1 MDLYAL
7 LGQFKDGKIDE
18 QKVID
23 AIDESK
29 SDMVPRSRLNDK
41 NAEIDELKAEI
52 TNRDE
57 QIAKLQDSVK
67 DDSELQK
74 ELDELKDKNA
84 EWQTKYQES
93 QLNNAVKLAVA
104 KDANDADDILS
115 LINKDELELQDDG
128 NVKGLDKAI
137 ESLKE
142 SKPYLFA
149 ESKPSGRTPDD
160 GKSVNG
166 GVTQEEFNNMSV
178 AERTDLFV
186 NDRKTYDA
194 LINNQKRGYNIWHK
208 EQQLKVHK
216 SFQKYQQI

>member
-7 LGQFKDGKIDE
+7 LGQFKDGEIDK

-29 SDMVPRSRLNDK
+29 SGMVPRSRLNDK

-57 QIAKLQDSVK
+57 QIAKLHDSVK

-104 KDANDADDILS
+104 KDANDADDILAF
-115 LINKDELELQDDG
+115 INKDELELQDDG
-128 NVKGLDKAI
+128 KVKGLDKAI

-142 SKPYLFA
+142 SKPYVFA

-160 GKSVNG
+160 GKNVNG
-166 GVTQEEFNNMSV
+166 GITQEEFNNMSV
-178 AERTDLFV
+178 AERTNLFV
-186 NDRKTYDA
+186 NDRKTYDT
-194 LINNQKRGYNIWHK
+194 LINN
-208 EQQLKVHK
+208 
-216 SFQKYQQI
+216 

>member
-7 LGQFKDGKIDE
+7 LGQFKDGEIDK

-29 SDMVPRSRLNDK
+29 SGMVPRSRLNDK

-84 EWQTKYQES
+84 EWQAKYQES

-104 KDANDADDILS
+104 KDANDADDILAF
-115 LINKDELELQDDG
+115 INKDELELQDDG
-128 NVKGLDKAI
+128 KVKGLDKAI

-160 GKSVNG
+160 GKNVNG
-166 GVTQEEFNNMSV
+166 GITQEEFNNMSV
-178 AERTDLFV
+178 AERTNLFV

-194 LINNQKRGYNIWHK
+194 LINN
-208 EQQLKVHK
+208 
-216 SFQKYQQI
+216 

>member
-7 LGQFKDGKIDE
+7 LGQFKDGEIDK

-23 AIDESK
+23 AIDELK
-29 SDMVPRSRLNDK
+29 SGMVPRSRLNDK

-104 KDANDADDILS
+104 KDANDADDILAF
-115 LINKDELELQDDG
+115 INKDELELQDDG

-160 GKSVNG
+160 GKNVNG
-166 GVTQEEFNNMSV
+166 GITQEEFNNMSV
-178 AERTDLFV
+178 AERTNLFV
-186 NDRKTYDA
+186 NDRKTYDT
-194 LINNQKRGYNIWHK
+194 LINN
-208 EQQLKVHK
+208 
-216 SFQKYQQI
+216 

>member
-7 LGQFKDGKIDE
+7 LGQFKDGEIDK

-29 SDMVPRSRLNDK
+29 SGMVPRSRLNDK

-104 KDANDADDILS
+104 KDANDADDILAF
-115 LINKDELELQDDG
+115 INKDELELQDDG

-160 GKSVNG
+160 GGTPQK
-166 GVTQEEFNNMSV
+166 TEAWTEF
-178 AERTDLFV
+178 L
-186 NDRKTYDA
+186 
-194 LINNQKRGYNIWHK
+194 
-208 EQQLKVHK
+208 
-216 SFQKYQQI
+216 

>member
-7 LGQFKDGKIDE
+7 LGQFKDGEIDK

-29 SDMVPRSRLNDK
+29 SGMVPRSRLNDK

-57 QIAKLQDSVK
+57 QIAKLHDSVK

-115 LINKDELELQDDG
+115 FINKDELELQDDG
-128 NVKGLDKAI
+128 KVKGLDKAI

-178 AERTDLFV
+178 AERTNLFV

-194 LINNQKRGYNIWHK
+194 LINN
-208 EQQLKVHK
+208 
-216 SFQKYQQI
+216 

>member
-7 LGQFKDGKIDE
+7 LGQFKDGEIDK

-29 SDMVPRSRLNDK
+29 SGMVPRSRLNDK

-104 KDANDADDILS
+104 KDANDAEDILAF
-115 LINKDELELQDDG
+115 INKDELELQDDG

-160 GKSVNG
+160 GKNVNG
-166 GVTQEEFNNMSV
+166 GITQEEFNNMSV
-178 AERTDLFV
+178 AERTNLFV
-186 NDRKTYDA
+186 NDRKTYDT
-194 LINNQKRGYNIWHK
+194 LINN
-208 EQQLKVHK
+208 
-216 SFQKYQQI
+216 

>member
-7 LGQFKDGKIDE
+7 LGQFKDGEIDK

-29 SDMVPRSRLNDK
+29 SGMVPRSRLNDK

-57 QIAKLQDSVK
+57 QIAKLHDSVK

-104 KDANDADDILS
+104 KDANDADDILAF
-115 LINKDELELQDDG
+115 INKDELELQDDG
-128 NVKGLDKAI
+128 DVKGLDKAI

-142 SKPYLFA
+142 SKPYLFV

-160 GKSVNG
+160 GKNVNG
-166 GVTQEEFNNMSV
+166 GLTQEEFNNMSV
-178 AERTDLFV
+178 AERTNLFV

-194 LINNQKRGYNIWHK
+194 LINN
-208 EQQLKVHK
+208 
-216 SFQKYQQI
+216 

>member
-7 LGQFKDGKIDE
+7 LGQFKDGEIDK

-29 SDMVPRSRLNDK
+29 SGMVPRSRLNDK

-104 KDANDADDILS
+104 KDANDAEDILAF
-115 LINKDELELQDDG
+115 INKDELELQDDG

-160 GKSVNG
+160 GKNVNG
-166 GVTQEEFNNMSV
+166 GITQEEFNNMSV
-178 AERTDLFV
+178 AERTNLFV

-194 LINNQKRGYNIWHK
+194 LINN
-208 EQQLKVHK
+208 
-216 SFQKYQQI
+216 

>member
-7 LGQFKDGKIDE
+7 LGQFKDGEIDK

-29 SDMVPRSRLNDK
+29 SGMVPRSRLNDK

-84 EWQTKYQES
+84 EWQTKYKES

-104 KDANDADDILS
+104 KDANDADDILAF
-115 LINKDELELQDDG
+115 INKDELELQDDG
-128 NVKGLDKAI
+128 KVKGLDKAI

-160 GKSVNG
+160 GKNVNG
-166 GVTQEEFNNMSV
+166 GITQEEFNNMSV
-178 AERTDLFV
+178 AERTNLFV
-186 NDRKTYDA
+186 NDRKTYDT
-194 LINNQKRGYNIWHK
+194 LINN
-208 EQQLKVHK
+208 
-216 SFQKYQQI
+216 

>member
-7 LGQFKDGKIDE
+7 LGQFKDGEIDK

-29 SDMVPRSRLNDK
+29 SGMVPRSRLNDK

-57 QIAKLQDSVK
+57 QIAKLHDSVK

-104 KDANDADDILS
+104 KDANDADDILAF
-115 LINKDELELQDDG
+115 INKDELELQDDG

-149 ESKPSGRTPDD
+149 ERKPSGRTPDD
-160 GKSVNG
+160 GKNVNG
-166 GVTQEEFNNMSV
+166 GITQEEFNNMSV
-178 AERTDLFV
+178 AERTNLFV
-186 NDRKTYDA
+186 NDRKTYDT
-194 LINNQKRGYNIWHK
+194 LINN
-208 EQQLKVHK
+208 
-216 SFQKYQQI
+216 

>member
-1 MDLYAL
+1 MDLYTL
-7 LGQFKDGKIDE
+7 LGQFKDGEIDK

-29 SDMVPRSRLNDK
+29 SGMVPRSRLNDK

-142 SKPYLFA
+142 AKPYLFV

-160 GKSVNG
+160 GKNVNG
-166 GVTQEEFNNMSV
+166 GITQEEFNNMSV
-178 AERTDLFV
+178 AERTNLFV
-186 NDRKTYDA
+186 NDRKTYDT
-194 LINNQKRGYNIWHK
+194 LINN
-208 EQQLKVHK
+208 
-216 SFQKYQQI
+216 

>member
-7 LGQFKDGKIDE
+7 LGQFKDGEIDK

-29 SDMVPRSRLNDK
+29 SGMVPRSRLNDK

-57 QIAKLQDSVK
+57 QIAKLHDSVK

-104 KDANDADDILS
+104 KDANDADDILAF
-115 LINKDELELQDDG
+115 INKDELELQDDG
-128 NVKGLDKAI
+128 KVKGLDKAI

-149 ESKPSGRTPDD
+149 ESKPSGRTPND
-160 GKSVNG
+160 GKTVNG
-166 GVTQEEFNNMSV
+166 GITQEEFNNMSV
-178 AERTDLFV
+178 AERTNLFV
-186 NDRKTYDA
+186 NDRKTYDT
-194 LINNQKRGYNIWHK
+194 LINN
-208 EQQLKVHK
+208 
-216 SFQKYQQI
+216 

>member
-7 LGQFKDGKIDE
+7 LGQFKDGEIDK

-29 SDMVPRSRLNDK
+29 SGMVPRSRPNDK

-57 QIAKLQDSVK
+57 QIAKLHDSVK

-104 KDANDADDILS
+104 KDANDADDILAF
-115 LINKDELELQDDG
+115 INKDELELQDDG
-128 NVKGLDKAI
+128 KVKGLDKAI

-160 GKSVNG
+160 GKNVNG
-166 GVTQEEFNNMSV
+166 GITQEEFNNMSV
-178 AERTDLFV
+178 AERTNLFV
-186 NDRKTYDA
+186 NDRKTYDT
-194 LINNQKRGYNIWHK
+194 LINN
-208 EQQLKVHK
+208 
-216 SFQKYQQI
+216 

>member
-7 LGQFKDGKIDE
+7 LEQFKDGEIDK

-29 SDMVPRSRLNDK
+29 SGMVPRSRLNDK

-57 QIAKLQDSVK
+57 QIAKLHDSVK

-104 KDANDADDILS
+104 KDANDADDILAF
-115 LINKDELELQDDG
+115 INKDELELQDDG
-128 NVKGLDKAI
+128 KVKGLDKAI

-160 GKSVNG
+160 GKNVNG
-166 GVTQEEFNNMSV
+166 GITQEEFNNMSV
-178 AERTDLFV
+178 AERTNLFV
-186 NDRKTYDA
+186 NDRKTYDT
-194 LINNQKRGYNIWHK
+194 LINN
-208 EQQLKVHK
+208 
-216 SFQKYQQI
+216 

>member
-7 LGQFKDGKIDE
+7 LGQFKDGEIDK

-29 SDMVPRSRLNDK
+29 SGMVPRSRLNDK

-104 KDANDADDILS
+104 KDANDADDILAF
-115 LINKDELELQDDG
+115 INKDELELQDDG

-160 GKSVNG
+160 GKNVNG
-166 GVTQEEFNNMSV
+166 GITQEEFNNMSV
-178 AERTDLFV
+178 AERTNLFV
-186 NDRKTYDA
+186 NDRKTYDT
-194 LINNQKRGYNIWHK
+194 LINN
-208 EQQLKVHK
+208 
-216 SFQKYQQI
+216 

>member
-7 LGQFKDGKIDE
+7 LGQFKDGEIDK

-29 SDMVPRSRLNDK
+29 SGMVPRSRLNDK

-67 DDSELQK
+67 DDSELKK
-74 ELDELKDKNA
+74 ELDELKNKNA

-104 KDANDADDILS
+104 KDANDADDILAF
-115 LINKDELELQDDG
+115 INKDELELQDNG
-128 NVKGLDKAI
+128 TVKGLDKAI
-137 ESLKE
+137 ETLKE

-149 ESKPSGRTPDD
+149 DTKPSGRTPDE
-160 GKSVNG
+160 GRNVTG
-166 GVTQEEFNNMSV
+166 GITQEQFNNMSV
-178 AERTDLFV
+178 DERTDLFV

-194 LINNQKRGYNIWHK
+194 LINN
-208 EQQLKVHK
+208 
-216 SFQKYQQI
+216 

>member
-7 LGQFKDGKIDE
+7 LGQFKDGEIDK

-29 SDMVPRSRLNDK
+29 SGMVPRSRLNDK

-93 QLNNAVKLAVA
+93 QLNNAVKLEVA
-104 KDANDADDILS
+104 KDANDADDILAF
-115 LINKDELELQDDG
+115 INKDELELQDDG

-160 GKSVNG
+160 GKNVNG
-166 GVTQEEFNNMSV
+166 GITQEEFNNMSV
-178 AERTDLFV
+178 AERTNLFV
-186 NDRKTYDA
+186 NDRKTYDT
-194 LINNQKRGYNIWHK
+194 LINN
-208 EQQLKVHK
+208 
-216 SFQKYQQI
+216 

>member
-7 LGQFKDGKIDE
+7 LGQFKDGEIDK

-29 SDMVPRSRLNDK
+29 SGMVPRSRLNDK

-57 QIAKLQDSVK
+57 QIAKLHDSVK

-104 KDANDADDILS
+104 KDANDADDILAF
-115 LINKDELELQDDG
+115 INKDELELQDDG
-128 NVKGLDKAI
+128 KVKGLDKAI

-160 GKSVNG
+160 GKNVNG
-166 GVTQEEFNNMSV
+166 AITQEEFNNMSV
-178 AERTDLFV
+178 TERTNLFV
-186 NDRKTYDA
+186 NDRKTYDT
-194 LINNQKRGYNIWHK
+194 LINN
-208 EQQLKVHK
+208 
-216 SFQKYQQI
+216 

>member
-7 LGQFKDGKIDE
+7 LGQFKDGEINK

-29 SDMVPRSRLNDK
+29 SGMVPRSRLNDK

-74 ELDELKDKNA
+74 ELDEVKNQNA
-84 EWQTKYQES
+84 EWQTKYKES

-104 KDANDADDILS
+104 KDANDADDILAF
-115 LINKDELELQDDG
+115 INKDELELQDDG

-142 SKPYLFA
+142 SKPYLFV

-160 GKSVNG
+160 GKNVNG
-166 GVTQEEFNNMSV
+166 GLTQEEFNNMSV
-178 AERTDLFV
+178 AERTNLFV

-194 LINNQKRGYNIWHK
+194 LINN
-208 EQQLKVHK
+208 
-216 SFQKYQQI
+216 

>member
-7 LGQFKDGKIDE
+7 LGQFKDGEIDK

-29 SDMVPRSRLNDK
+29 SGMVPRSRLNDK

-84 EWQTKYQES
+84 EWQSKYQES

-104 KDANDADDILS
+104 KDANDADDILAF
-115 LINKDELELQDDG
+115 INKDELELQDDG

-160 GKSVNG
+160 GKNVNG
-166 GVTQEEFNNMSV
+166 GITQEEFNNMSV
-178 AERTDLFV
+178 AERTNLFV
-186 NDRKTYDA
+186 NDRKTYDT
-194 LINNQKRGYNIWHK
+194 LINN
-208 EQQLKVHK
+208 
-216 SFQKYQQI
+216 